1 MLINVGWEQTFA
13 TGRPAGD
20 ESPDQKR

>member
-13 TGRPAGD
+13 TDRS
-20 ESPDQKR
+20 EKENKSST